1 MRAYAVLSNVSSRL
15 AAIPSILRQASGRR
29 PAPRP
34 PSGHQADAARI
45 CLMPDWPRRRARV
58 RCPCRAGPGARHGAV
73 PAA

>member
-34 PSGHQADAARI
+34 PSGHQADAASH
-45 CLMPDWPRRRARV
+45 LPDARLAKAPRRV
-58 RCPCRAGPGARHGAV
+58 RCPCRVGPGARHGAV
-73 PAA
+73 PAG